1 MAIYAISDLHLSISK
16 PEKSMQEFGKDWKDY
31 EKKLEKNWKQTVN
44 ENDTVIISGDISWAM
59 TLEEAKQDFQFI
71 DSLPGKKIIVKGNH
85 DYYFSTLT
93 KMNNFLKNNN
103 FNTIKALFNNSF
115 NIEGYNICGTRGW
128 KYGIDTNVDDS
139 KIMER
144 EIGRLK
150 ISLNSIKKENKNQP
164 IIVAMHFPPF
174 FNDIK
179 KVLEEYKVVKC
190 IYGHLHR

>member
-1 MAIYAISDLHLSISK
+1 
-16 PEKSMQEFGKDWKDY
+16 MQEFGKDWKDY